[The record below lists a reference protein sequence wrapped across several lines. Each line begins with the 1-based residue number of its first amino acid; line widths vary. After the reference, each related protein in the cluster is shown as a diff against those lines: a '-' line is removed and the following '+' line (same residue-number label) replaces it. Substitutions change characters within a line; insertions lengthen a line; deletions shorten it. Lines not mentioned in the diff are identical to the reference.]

1 VLEFLTPR
9 LMEPLNIVGADWE
22 VSPQGINTGGFGLRI
37 RTEDIAKFS
46 QMYLDKGKY
55 NGKQIIPESWV
66 AASSKEQWTFTS
78 NPFGGK
84 SPKEHDDWQQGYGY
98 QFWRT
103 QHNGFRSDGLYG
115 QFGIILPDEKTVVAI
130 TEQSYNTQKTLN
142 FVWDVLLPGLQK
154 NALPANTSAQQK
166 LKAKEAALQLKFAP
180 LAATSPIASS
190 VSSKKFMLDNNSL
203 GAKSVIFNFNNN
215 GTGELIAAYDQ
226 GDRKLTFGLNKW
238 EKDKNGKMLN
248 TQLPFPVASL
258 PNVASP
264 VAANATWQDAN
275 TLYLDIRPV
284 EIVTGDS
291 ITCIFTGNS
300 VKLTFLNTV
309 AKGGKEQEKR
319 PVLTGKLT

>member
-1 VLEFLTPR
+1 
-9 LMEPLNIVGADWE
+9 
-22 VSPQGINTGGFGLRI
+22 
-37 RTEDIAKFS
+37 
-46 QMYLDKGKY
+46 
-55 NGKQIIPESWV
+55 
-66 AASSKEQWTFTS
+66 
-78 NPFGGK
+78 
-84 SPKEHDDWQQGYGY
+84 
-98 QFWRT
+98 
-103 QHNGFRSDGLYG
+103 
-115 QFGIILPDEKTVVAI
+115 
-130 TEQSYNTQKTLN
+130 
-142 FVWDVLLPGLQK
+142 
-154 NALPANTSAQQK
+154 
-166 LKAKEAALQLKFAP
+166 LKFAP

-190 VSSKKFMLDNNSL
+190 GSSKKFMLDNNSL
-203 GAKSVIFNFNNN
+203 GAKSVTFNFNNN

-238 EKDKNGKMLN
+238 EKDKNGIMLN
-248 TQLPFPVASL
+248 AQLPFPVTSL

-284 EIVTGDS
+284 ETVTGDS